1 MAGDW
6 LTVIPGR
13 EGQRPDNRRHMD
25 TWQVERVLKEDAFG
39 CVELLAR
46 QGGGRLTRRVA
57 SGGRWPLSGVIARSL
72 ARRERRALAHL
83 EGTCGA
89 PRSVEDEAAAQ
100 VLLASGEAPRRRDV
114 FLREWVEGVSLPLAT
129 ELPEDFFDLLD
140 DLVGELHAR
149 GVCHNDL
156 HKEPNILVQPDGRPA
171 LVDFQL
177 ASLHPGGGA
186 SFESRVSEDDR
197 HVHKHRTRYTSEGRG
212 PASAGE
218 RGRGLGKK
226 RRPLSFLW
234 RRLGKPVYLLVTRGL
249 LKTRDGAEEFR
260 PSAGPWPAWTE
271 SVGKESS
278 R

>member
-1 MAGDW
+1 
-6 LTVIPGR
+6 
-13 EGQRPDNRRHMD
+13 MD

-39 CVELLAR
+39 RVELLA
-46 QGGGRLTRRVA
+46 GGEGARLTRRVA

-72 ARRERRALAHL
+72 ARRERRALSHL
-83 EGTCGA
+83 EGSSGV
-89 PRSVEDEAAAQ
+89 PRSVQDDAAAEAA
-100 VLLASGEAPRRRDV
+100 LAGGGAPRRRDV

-140 DLVGELHAR
+140 DLVGELHAS

-156 HKEPNILVQPDGRPA
+156 HKEPNILVKPDGRPA

-186 SFESRVSEDDR
+186 SFKSRVSEDER
-197 HVHKHRTRYTSEGRG
+197 HVHKHRTRYTREGRG

-218 RGRGLGKK
+218 RGRGRGKK

-234 RRLGKPVYLLVTRGL
+234 RRFGKPVYLLVTRGL
-249 LKTRDGAEEFR
+249 LRTRDGAEAFR
-260 PSAGPWPAWTE
+260 PSAGPWPLWTE
-271 SVGKESS
+271 AVGKESS
-278 R
+278 Q